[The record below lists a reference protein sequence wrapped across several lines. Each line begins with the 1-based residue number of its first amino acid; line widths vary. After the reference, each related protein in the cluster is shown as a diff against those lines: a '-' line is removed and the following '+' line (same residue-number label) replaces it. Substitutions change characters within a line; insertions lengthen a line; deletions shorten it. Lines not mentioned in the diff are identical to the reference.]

1 MEQIQ
6 YNLLFRWFIGLTVD
20 DAVWNHLSFSKN
32 RDRLL
37 EHDVIPAL
45 FEKIITL
52 ARKKDVISDEHFSV
66 DGTLVQAWAS
76 QKSFR
81 PRDEDN
87 QPPSEK
93 AGRNAERNFYG
104 EKRRIDT
111 HESKTDPDARIYKK
125 SKGSEAKMAYLGH
138 TLMKNRNGLIVGA
151 RISYATGTAER
162 DTAVELLATLPGEH
176 RKTVGADKNDD
187 TGDFIDQ
194 CRTIKITPHVAQNDK
209 RRGGSAI
216 DKRTTR
222 HEGYQVSMK
231 VRKRVEEPFGWGKTV
246 GPIRQ
251 VMVQVSMAIYSDPL
265 LANKIDPPMAS

>member
-1 MEQIQ
+1 
-6 YNLLFRWFIGLTVD
+6 LTVD
-20 DAVWNHLSFSKN
+20 DAVWNHSSFSKN

-81 PRDEDN
+81 PRDEDD

-93 AGRNAERNFYG
+93 AGRNTERNVHG
-104 EKRRIDT
+104 EKRLNDT
-111 HESKTDPDARIYKK
+111 HESKTDLDARIYKK
-125 SKGSEAKMAYLGH
+125 SKGTEAKMAYLGH
-138 TLMKNRNGLIVGA
+138 TLMDNRNGLIVGV
-151 RISYATGTAER
+151 RISHATGTAER

-176 RKTVGADKNDD
+176 RKTVGADKNYD
-187 TGDFIDQ
+187 TADFIAQ
-194 CRTIKITPHVAQNDK
+194 CRTIKITPYVVQNDK

-222 HEGYQVSMK
+222 HEDYKVSLK
-231 VRKRVEEPFGWGKTV
+231 VRKRV
-246 GPIRQ
+246 
-251 VMVQVSMAIYSDPL
+251 
-265 LANKIDPPMAS
+265 